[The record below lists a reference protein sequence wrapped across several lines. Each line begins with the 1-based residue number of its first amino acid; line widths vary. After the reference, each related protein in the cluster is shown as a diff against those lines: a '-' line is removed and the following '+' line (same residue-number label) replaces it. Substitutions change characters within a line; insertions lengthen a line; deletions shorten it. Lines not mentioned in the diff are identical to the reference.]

1 MNNDVNGDALN
12 DEFTISRMAFLNAK
26 DPNTI
31 KKEDYVMDDGTPII
45 NTTST
50 YMGGGNEIDKK
61 AEYLVDNL
69 FGGRQKVVSKAKEFM
84 KDEDVKEFNK
94 ALAKITFAKEGLDI
108 NVEEIFDDPENV
120 FNSIVKYF
128 ETCINKNI
136 MPTIATMCAFIG
148 CTKEE
153 LFKYAA
159 STNCPSYKVL
169 SKGIMLC
176 HSFVEMGAINGVVDS
191 KVFSFL
197 SKNYYGLKDDSN
209 INIRAGISNDSTV
222 NNVETARAI
231 REQIMEENDKV
242 IIDMEED

>member
-1 MNNDVNGDALN
+1 MNNDNISDN
-12 DEFTISRMAFLNAK
+12 DFTISRMAFLNAK
-26 DPNTI
+26 NPDTI

-45 NTTST
+45 NTTSSV
-50 YMGGGNEIDKK
+50 MGGGNEIDKK
-61 AEYLVDNL
+61 AEYLVDSL
-69 FGGRQKVVSKAKEFM
+69 FMGRQKGVSKAKEFM

-94 ALAKITFAKEGLDI
+94 VLAKITFAKEGMDI
-108 NVEEIFDDPENV
+108 N
-120 FNSIVKYF
+120 
-128 ETCINKNI
+128 
-136 MPTIATMCAFIG
+136 G

-153 LFKYAA
+153 LFKYAGN
-159 STNCPSYKVL
+159 TNCPSYKVL

-209 INIRAGISNDSTV
+209 INIKAGISNDSTV

-231 REQIMEENDKV
+231 REQIMEENDKLV
-242 IIDMEED
+242 IDMEED

>member
-1 MNNDVNGDALN
+1 MNNDNISDN
-12 DEFTISRMAFLNAK
+12 DFTISRMAFLNAK
-26 DPNTI
+26 NPDTI

-45 NTTST
+45 NTTSSV
-50 YMGGGNEIDKK
+50 MGGGNEIDKK

-69 FGGRQKVVSKAKEFM
+69 FMGRQKGVSKAKELM

-94 ALAKITFAKEGLDI
+94 VLAKITFAKEGMDI
-108 NVEEIFDDPENV
+108 NVEEIFRNPENV

-153 LFKYAA
+153 LFKYAGN
-159 STNCPSYKVL
+159 TNCPSYKVL

-209 INIRAGISNDSTV
+209 INIKAGISNDSTV

-231 REQIMEENDKV
+231 REQIMEENDKLV
-242 IIDMEED
+242 IDMEED